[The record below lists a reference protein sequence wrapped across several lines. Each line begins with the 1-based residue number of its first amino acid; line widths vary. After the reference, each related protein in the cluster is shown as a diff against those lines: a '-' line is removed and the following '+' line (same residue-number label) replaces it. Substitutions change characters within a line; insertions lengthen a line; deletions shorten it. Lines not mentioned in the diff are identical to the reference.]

1 MILVAGGGLDPNLQA
16 LAATLAER
24 GETVFFLKTGADL
37 HPSVTWDLDSDRLV
51 VDGEEIRPR
60 AAFLRHDVF
69 THLADRRP
77 ESSFRALAWYTTVM
91 GWVASHADVRV
102 PNRAALHQSTNKPHA
117 LWLARE
123 SGLAIPETRVTNH
136 IGGLGADRPRI
147 VKPVNGGGYC
157 ERLSDVLAR
166 TETRGDGIAAAP
178 AIVQPELVQ
187 PEVRVYGIGGAFL
200 PFSMSSEDL
209 DYRVRQSARV
219 ALLPEVPEGLAP
231 GLGRLME
238 RMGLD
243 FAAADFKTCPE
254 TGRLLFLEI
263 NTGPMFAAFD
273 RVSDRAVTRALA
285 GLLSR

>member
-1 MILVAGGGLDPNLQA
+1 MILVAGGDLDPNLQT

-37 HPSVTWDLDSDRLV
+37 HPSVNWDLDSDRLV

-102 PNRAALHQSTNKPHA
+102 PNRTALHQSTNKPHA

-136 IGGLGADRPRI
+136 IGTLPPDRPRI

-157 ERLSDVLAR
+157 ERLADVLER
-166 TETRGDGIAAAP
+166 TETRGDRVAAAP

-231 GLGRLME
+231 GLGRLMD

-285 GLLSR
+285 DLLSR